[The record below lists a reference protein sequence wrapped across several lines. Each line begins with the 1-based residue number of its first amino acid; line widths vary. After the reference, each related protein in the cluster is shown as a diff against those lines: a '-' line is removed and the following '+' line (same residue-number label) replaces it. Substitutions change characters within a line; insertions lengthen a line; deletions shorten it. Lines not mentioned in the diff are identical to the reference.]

1 VTQILAQVLMLLGAV
16 LILLASIGIVRF
28 RDVLARMHALSKAS
42 TFGLILVLV
51 GGVVGLDELNDIS
64 FVLLAVVFQ
73 LLTAPVGASLI
84 TRATYR
90 ASHADERVDDTDEL
104 APPDDLAPPD
114 EPTDHHGR

>member
-1 VTQILAQVLMLLGAV
+1 MTRLLAQVLMLFGAV

-42 TFGLILVLV
+42 TFGLILVLI
-51 GGVVGLDELNDIS
+51 GGTVGLDELNDIS
-64 FVLLAVVFQ
+64 FVLVAIVFQ

-90 ASHADERVDDTDEL
+90 ASHAHGRVDGADEL
-104 APPDDLAPPD
+104 APPDVDTGGHD
-114 EPTDHHGR
+114 G